1 MNDKEKPLPEIDFL
15 RLKCLKLE
23 ADLMST
29 IAARD
34 ALQAKFAAKEMME
47 KFSNDL
53 REVAKRDGIEE
64 GWRLDLQKGK
74 WVAVEG

>member
-1 MNDKEKPLPEIDFL
+1 MTEKPIAEIDLL

-23 ADLMST
+23 AELVST

-34 ALQAKFAAKEMME
+34 ALQAKLTAKDMME

-53 REVAKRDGIEE
+53 REIAKRDGIEE

-74 WVAVEG
+74 WVEG